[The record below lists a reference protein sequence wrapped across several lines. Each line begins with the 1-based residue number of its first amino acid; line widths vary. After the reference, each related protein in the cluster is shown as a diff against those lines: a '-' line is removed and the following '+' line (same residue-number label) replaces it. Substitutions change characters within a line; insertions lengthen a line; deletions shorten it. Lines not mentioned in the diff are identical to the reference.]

1 MKTPRELVDLRA
13 GQVASSLISEGY
25 MLRTRYNFGAMP
37 RVWFK
42 MVHATN
48 GNIITA
54 DITPMETRLWK
65 NQKLIKSEPTAMRG
79 V

>member
-1 MKTPRELVDLRA
+1 MRTPRELVDLRA

-25 MLRTRYNFGAMP
+25 MLRTRYNYGAMP

-42 MVHATN
+42 MVHASN

-54 DITPMETRLWK
+54 DITPQLTRLWK